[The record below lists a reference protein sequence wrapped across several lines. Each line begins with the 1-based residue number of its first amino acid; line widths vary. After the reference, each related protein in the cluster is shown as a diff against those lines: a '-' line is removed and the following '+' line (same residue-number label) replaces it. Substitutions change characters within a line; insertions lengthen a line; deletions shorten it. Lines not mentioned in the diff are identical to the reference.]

1 MTETDWIDD
10 VETPEHSITLCLKG
24 KLVAEHER
32 LSAQL
37 AGMTN
42 VPTSLAGDS
51 PGRDIADRLVQ
62 LREEMLAHEKA
73 FSFQAVTPR
82 GTWRVLRG
90 KQPVRTEGID
100 EDAYGDQFHAWLC
113 EVVAASSLDPVMT
126 TEQVR
131 RLADRLS
138 NGQWS
143 KLSNAAWN
151 VNEDDQ
157 GVPFSVAASVLSRS
171 SGEKSKQPEPS
182 TNHAHGSLAG
192 PSEPSP
198 STNTPTDS

>member
-1 MTETDWIDD
+1 MTDWIDE
-10 VETPEHSITLCLKG
+10 VETPEHSVTLCLKG

-37 AGMTN
+37 AGMTAD
-42 VPTSLAGDS
+42 PTNLAGDS
-51 PGRDIADRLVQ
+51 PGRDLADRLVQ
-62 LREEMLAHEKA
+62 LREEMLAHERA

-82 GTWRVLRG
+82 GKWRVLRG

-100 EDAYGDQFHAWLC
+100 EDAYADQFHAWLC
-113 EVVAASSLDPVMT
+113 DVVAASSLDPVMT
-126 TEQVR
+126 GEQVR

-157 GVPFSVAASVLSRS
+157 GIPFSAAASVLSRS
-171 SGEKSKQPEPS
+171 SGERSKPPATS
-182 TNHAHGSLAG
+182 DNPARGSLAG
-192 PSEPSP
+192 SPPSD
-198 STNTPTDS
+198 TTTTTPDG

>member
-1 MTETDWIDD
+1 MDWIDD
-10 VETPEHSITLCLKG
+10 VETPEHSITLCLRG

-37 AGMTN
+37 AGMSTAPTN
-42 VPTSLAGDS
+42 LAGDS

-62 LREEMLAHEKA
+62 LQEEMREHEKV

-82 GTWRVLRG
+82 GKWRVLRG
-90 KQPVRTEGID
+90 KQPVRTEPVD
-100 EDAYGDQFHAWLC
+100 EDAYGDQFHAWLT

-126 TEQVR
+126 VEQVR

-143 KLSNAAWN
+143 KLSNAAWS

-157 GVPFSVAASVLSRS
+157 GIPFSAAASVLSRS
-171 SGEKSKQPEPS
+171 SGEKLKQPDPLV
-182 TNHAHGSLAG
+182 NRAHGSLAG
-192 PSEPSP
+192 PAEPSP
-198 STNTPTDS
+198 STSTTETD